1 MTSSSMFL
9 FFPPEKDVLT
19 SLKVLNPK
27 KLSLLNISNE
37 YTPQNRTVFFE
48 SYVEYRKRVL
58 TRLELERYVKDS
70 LSLEDR
76 VICTLITHHQV
87 FITSTGQIVL
97 NEEPLYFEKRHS
109 IFDYQTNYIIL

>member
-1 MTSSSMFL
+1 MFP

-97 NEEPLYFEKRHS
+97 NEEPLYFEKKAFHLLLS
-109 IFDYQTNYIIL
+109 NELYHFVNH